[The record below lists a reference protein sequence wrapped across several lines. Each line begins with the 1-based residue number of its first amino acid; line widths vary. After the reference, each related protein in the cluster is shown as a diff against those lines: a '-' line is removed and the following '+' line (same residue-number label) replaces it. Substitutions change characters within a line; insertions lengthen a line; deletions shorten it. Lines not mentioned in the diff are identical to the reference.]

1 MKSLLLGLWAVAAV
15 ACEPLTLDPFLYDPL
30 KAPEG
35 GYQLSTAVIP
45 AHEDLFVATPDG
57 EKLHVAFVPAAAP
70 SAPQVPVLVYFHG
83 QSNNVGST
91 WPRIETLYPLGYPIY
106 VVDPRGYG
114 LSTGAPS
121 EDGINVDLAALATF
135 LTEQRG
141 ITPAQLIIYGHSLG
155 GAFAI
160 QLATIVAPGWL
171 ITESTFTSIE
181 ALVKDGAYAPLPVS
195 FAADSRWDNLTKIRA
210 VASPLLLFHGT
221 ADHYVQF
228 RYGEELI
235 AAHGARHQFVPV
247 TGANHTNVPDTLGK
261 QAYRDLIAGFVASAA
276 SQ

>member
-1 MKSLLLGLWAVAAV
+1 MRWALAAV
-15 ACEPLTLDPFLYDPL
+15 VTMLAAGCEPLTLDPFLYDPL

-35 GYQLSTAVIP
+35 GYQLSTALIP

-57 EKLHVAFVPAAAP
+57 ETLHVAFVPSATAAP
-70 SAPQVPVLVYFHG
+70 DAPVLIYFHG

-91 WPRIETLYPLGYPIY
+91 WPRIETLYPLGWPIY

-114 LSTGAPS
+114 QSTGTPS
-121 EDGINVDLAALATF
+121 EAGIDVDLAALARF

-141 ITPAQLIIYGHSLG
+141 IAPARLVVYGHSLG

-160 QLATIVAPGWL
+160 QLATVVAPGWL

-181 ALVKDGAYAPLPVS
+181 ALVKDGAYAPLPAS
-195 FAADSRWDNLTKIRA
+195 FAAQSRWDNLTKLRGL
-210 VASPLLLFHGT
+210 STPLLLFHGT
-221 ADHYVQF
+221 ADVYVQF
-228 RYGEELI
+228 RYGEDLV

-247 TGANHTNVPDTLGK
+247 TGASHTDVPDVLGK
-261 QAYRDLIAGFVASAA
+261 PHYRDLIAGFVAGTND
-276 SQ
+276 

>member
-1 MKSLLLGLWAVAAV
+1 MRWLLPILLVMG
-15 ACEPLTLDPFLYDPL
+15 CEPLTLDPFLYDPV

-57 EKLHVAFVPAAAP
+57 EKVHVAFVPAATAP
-70 SAPQVPVLVYFHG
+70 GPVLVYFHG

-114 LSTGAPS
+114 LSTGTPS
-121 EDGINVDLAALATF
+121 EAGIGIDLAALAKF

-141 ITPAQLIIYGHSLG
+141 IAPGQLIIYGHSLG

-171 ITESTFTSIE
+171 ITESTFTSVE

-195 FAADSRWDNLTKIRA
+195 FAADSRWDNLTKMRA
-210 VASPLLLFHGT
+210 IVSPLLLFHGK
-221 ADHYVQF
+221 ADVYVQF

-247 TGANHTNVPDTLGK
+247 AGANHTNVPDILGK
-261 QAYRDLIAGFVASAA
+261 PIYRDLIAAFVGAKND
-276 SQ
+276 